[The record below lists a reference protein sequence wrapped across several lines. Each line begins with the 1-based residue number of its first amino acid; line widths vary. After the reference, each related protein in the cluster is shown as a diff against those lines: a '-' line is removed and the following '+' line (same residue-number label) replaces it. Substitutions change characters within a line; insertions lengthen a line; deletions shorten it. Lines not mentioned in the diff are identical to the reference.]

1 VALSGKYFSAESTD
15 ISSFSV
21 EPPQPSLGSQMSDG
35 AFSITTERATS
46 ATEGAPV
53 SDQQLDHG
61 QGISPL
67 GAFDSSDGDA
77 IPTLTK
83 SIAGI
88 TDAEDAVNDGFE
100 GIPPD
105 PMLAV
110 GPDHVVTV
118 VNNSYEIH
126 DKNGNQLAS
135 EAFNSFFVGQALIG
149 NPFDPKVRYDQYRDR
164 FVIVVLD
171 GKSST
176 TNQSQILIAVSDDSN
191 PVGTW
196 HKTTINSVVDI
207 GGTNHWADY
216 PGLGMDADALFITN
230 NMFEFN
236 VDGGDFGGER
246 LWIVN
251 KDSFYDGGML
261 VSTIHD
267 PWTEVGRGDLAGTS
281 IPSHAFGN
289 LPSPIGTFLIQFSG
303 IHNGFSSFLGVIRV
317 TNALATPA
325 FALTFIDMGSID
337 VITTPSTPLPGA
349 PQLGSSAL
357 IATNDRRA
365 LDVTW
370 RNGNLWTTFTVAP
383 VSGPDTGQAT
393 AHWVRI
399 STPSLDVM
407 SLADQGNAGG
417 NDIHS
422 SAHTFFPSISVD
434 ADDNMALSFA
444 LSSSNTFAGAYFS
457 GRLAGDPAGTTRN
470 TGVIHA
476 GSATYDPMNIGFT
489 RPRWGD
495 YSGISLDPSNEAEFW
510 AFNEYA
516 RATDRWGTHI
526 GRFSFADTPSS
537 PQSVSATIDGAL
549 AKATITWAAPVDDGG
564 LPVTQFVVLSTPDSL
579 STTTSATSTQASISG
594 LTSGVSYTFTVTPS
608 NNQGVG
614 ATSSPSNSITASTVP
629 GPPTSVNASEGVN
642 SAAVSWTAPASDGG
656 SAMTGYTATSNPGG
670 FTAAVGGSTLVA
682 NVTGLTNGVS
692 YTFTVIATNAIGD
705 SVTSTPSNAIVP
717 SDGPGAP
724 INVNAVGGDTQAS
737 VIWMAPVDDG
747 GSSINMYTVTSSPGG
762 VIATSTATSTT
773 VAGLNN
779 GTTYTFTVVATN
791 SNGDGPA
798 SSPSNAVLVA
808 AVPDAP
814 TELTATE
821 DVNSASVSWMAPADD
836 GGSAIIDYT
845 VTSNPGG
852 VATTTSA
859 TTAVVSRLDPDTT
872 YTFTVV
878 ARNIVGTSSASAAS
892 ASTTT
897 HSVPDAPT
905 GVIATEGVNSASV
918 SWTAPADDGG
928 SAIIDYTVTSNP
940 GDVAT
945 TTSATTAVV
954 SGLDPDTT
962 YTFTV
967 VARNIVGTS
976 SASAA
981 SASTTTHSVPDAPNG
996 LTAVAK
1002 VESADVTWATSTD
1015 DGGSAITLYTVISAP
1030 EGIIATTTATS
1041 TTVNGLTNGTS
1052 YTFSVV
1058 ATNAVG
1064 SSTSSASSTPVVPGP
1079 SLVFDPELLVLVNVG
1094 ESATT
1099 TIVAQAVDTSTDR
1112 VIVTLQVPAELTVSA
1127 IACGGIFTGAVATS
1141 STSSNSAFIEC
1152 SLSGPVSTTTGIAIE
1167 LTVTRIATSTA
1178 TITFKMGATSTAFFV
1193 GGAITPP
1200 VVTRELVA
1208 TEGVNVS
1215 GNAVTLDGVTINT
1228 AAFTAIAPTVVVA
1241 TCADAALGNFTLS
1254 VAVDTI
1260 DGSFLL
1266 PNVPAGIHTLCAFA
1280 PGFVAAEQTG
1290 VDTTSGDVVL
1300 SAAPI
1305 LKPGFVNSDTFINL
1319 TDILITIN
1327 AFGTSGATRPDGN
1340 GNFTDVNADT
1350 FVNLTDIL
1358 RVIGNFGQSGYQ
1370 TWN

>member
-1 VALSGKYFSAESTD
+1 MNWRVQGRVRLARTALGLLLATLLLAEVGTEPNLVADYDEPPPRLVALSGKYFSAESTD

-859 TTAVVSRLDPDTT
+859 TTTVVSR
-872 YTFTVV
+872 
-878 ARNIVGTSSASAAS
+878 
-892 ASTTT
+892 
-897 HSVPDAPT
+897 
-905 GVIATEGVNSASV
+905 
-918 SWTAPADDGG
+918 
-928 SAIIDYTVTSNP
+928 
-940 GDVAT
+940 
-945 TTSATTAVV
+945 
-954 SGLDPDTT
+954 LDPDTT

-1178 TITFKMGATSTAFFV
+1178 TITFKIGATSTAFFV